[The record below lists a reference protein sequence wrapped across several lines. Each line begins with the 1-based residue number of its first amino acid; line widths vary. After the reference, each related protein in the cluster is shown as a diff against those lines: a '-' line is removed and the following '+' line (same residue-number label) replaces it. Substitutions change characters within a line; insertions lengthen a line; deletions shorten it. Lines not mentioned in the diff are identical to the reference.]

1 MGSIPRRW
9 QTPLAA
15 LLSACWAAG
24 FLVAEGAVPAV
35 LLGGSLGLAMLP
47 LRRLP
52 LLGGV
57 AVAIVVAAGTVIGV
71 PADNAWSLPGW
82 LIALYAVG
90 RCSRGPWPSVAVG
103 VLLWA
108 ALVWAEPTLP
118 TLLFGAVFTAVPLAL
133 GRGVAQRSA
142 LAERAAQRHR
152 ELATVDVEA
161 QAGRVVAEERA
172 RLAADVLDV
181 LRSSVVTVRGHADR
195 AAADLDTA
203 ALAAIE
209 AEGRHATTELRR
221 LLGLLRSEPTG
232 QAAGEPGSDAA
243 VPARPT
249 IRGRVALAVGLVV
262 LLLVE
267 TIAAALEQGLT
278 VGPTALAACLLLVT
292 AAVVR
297 DRQPTASL
305 VAALAPTTGFVLDV
319 ELPYGLWSAIAAV
332 LVVWS
337 VAMTRSWQS
346 YTAAGVFAALFLAE
360 VHRRAPGN
368 EAITLVTL
376 VLAAIVGSVWSSR
389 TRMERRASAEASVL
403 QAHHDAVAERAMR
416 QERLQLARELH
427 DVASHAVGVMV
438 LQAGA
443 ARALLADHPDR
454 AHQAVATIQAKA
466 ADALDQL
473 DSLVALLEAG
483 TVGTAGLATPTPHT
497 DLADNLA
504 HLANRMRTAGMAVDI
519 HIVGDTPT
527 DTAHC
532 ATIYRIVQ
540 EALTN
545 AMRHA
550 PGSQVT
556 ITLRSGDGYELEIAD
571 DGPHGDVVASPA
583 GGFGLAGL
591 AERVDALGGQFTAGP
606 RPAGG
611 FFVQARLPAVMPAR
625 VNP

>member
-1 MGSIPRRW
+1 M
-9 QTPLAA
+9 AA
-15 LLSACWAAG
+15 LLAACWAAG
-24 FLVAEGAVPAV
+24 FLLAEGAVPAA
-35 LLGGSLGLAMLP
+35 LLSGSLGLAMLP
-47 LRRLP
+47 LRRIP
-52 LLGGV
+52 LVGGV
-57 AVAIVVAAGTVIGV
+57 AVAIVVAAGNVFGV
-71 PADNAWSLPGW
+71 PADSAWSLPGW

-90 RCSRGPWPSVAVG
+90 RYSRAPGPGVAVG

-118 TLLFGAVFTAVPLAL
+118 TLLFGAVFTAVPLTL
-133 GRGVAQRSA
+133 GRGVAQRSE
-142 LAERAAQRHR
+142 LAEQAAQRHR
-152 ELATVDVEA
+152 ELATVDVA
-161 QAGRVVAEERA
+161 ARAVRVVAEERA

-181 LRSSVVTVRGHADR
+181 LRSSVVTVQGHAAR

-221 LLGLLRSEPTG
+221 LLGLLRSEPTD
-232 QAAGEPGSDAA
+232 QTTGEPGSDEA

-249 IRGRVALAVGLVV
+249 IRSRVALAVGLVV
-262 LLLVE
+262 LLVVE
-267 TIAAALEQGLT
+267 TIAAAMEQGLT
-278 VGPTALAACLLLVT
+278 VGPAAAAACLLLIG

-305 VAALAPTTGFVLDV
+305 LAALAPTTGLVLDV

-337 VAMTRSWQS
+337 VAMTRSWQA

-360 VHRRAPGN
+360 VHRHAPGN
-368 EAITLVTL
+368 EGITLVTL
-376 VLAAIVGSVWSSR
+376 VLAAIVGSLWSSR
-389 TRMERRASAEASVL
+389 TRMERRASAEASLL
-403 QAHHDAVAERAMR
+403 QAHHDAVAELAMR
-416 QERLQLARELH
+416 QGRLQLARELH

-443 ARALLADHPDR
+443 AQALRADHPDR
-454 AHQAVATIQAKA
+454 AHQAVATIQAAA

-473 DSLVALLEAG
+473 DRLVALLEAG
-483 TVGTAGLATPTPHT
+483 TVGTAGLATPTPHR
-497 DLADNLA
+497 DLADDLA
-504 HLANRMRTAGMAVDI
+504 HLADRMRTAGMDVDL
-519 HIVGDTPT
+519 HIDGGTPT
-527 DTAHC
+527 DTARC

-550 PGSQVT
+550 PGSPVT
-556 ITLRSGDGYELEIAD
+556 ITLRSGHGYELEIED
-571 DGPHGDVVASPA
+571 DGPHGDAAGSPA

-591 AERVDALGGQFTAGP
+591 AERVEALGGQFTAGP
-606 RPAGG
+606 RPAAG
-611 FFVQARLPAVMPAR
+611 FSVRARLPAAAPAEASS
-625 VNP
+625 